1 MKEHVKDKEIGAE
14 PTKTNKVVVE
24 KTKDLKEI
32 LSNYR
37 EAEKYLTQIRPD
49 ITLPTAKEITIA
61 FINDNFYDI
70 IMTPRPIQEQEQQKY
85 IEKKKYVSYLL
96 DQAKVNNNI
105 ITEKPEDIPLQSK
118 QEKEA
123 MVIFKQQKN
132 TQEEVEITAHPDFLL
147 LQNNL
152 KIFS

>member
-1 MKEHVKDKEIGAE
+1 MIIKIFPWMKEHVKDKEIGAE

-132 TQEEVEITAHPDFLL
+132 T
-147 LQNNL
+147 
-152 KIFS
+152 